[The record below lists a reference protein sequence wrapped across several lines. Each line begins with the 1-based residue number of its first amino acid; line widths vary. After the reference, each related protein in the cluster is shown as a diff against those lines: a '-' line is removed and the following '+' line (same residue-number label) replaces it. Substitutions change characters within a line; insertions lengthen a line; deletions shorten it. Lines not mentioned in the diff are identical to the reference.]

1 MSRSFR
7 IWLATAAFVSLP
19 GLAQAHVS
27 IASGPGFAN
36 TTQEVVFG
44 VGHGCAGADTYRVRV
59 QIPASVTSVRA
70 MRGDFGAAS
79 VERDA
84 TGIIT
89 AVVWQKA
96 DADLLAE
103 DVAYYKLVLRL
114 KVPNAPF
121 STVYF
126 PTQQTC
132 RAPDGTMTTTAWIG
146 LPTDPMADAGAEEP
160 APALLVVPAHVPGW
174 NKVTVPAAVTDLGV
188 YFSDALIVWK
198 GTAAFSANPAT
209 KEQIAATPGVT
220 ALTSLAAN
228 DEIWVKY

>member
-1 MSRSFR
+1 MPRSFR
-7 IWLATAAFVSLP
+7 ICLAAAAFLSLP
-19 GLAQAHVS
+19 DLAQAHVS
-27 IASGPGFAN
+27 IASGAAFAN

-44 VGHGCAGADTYRVRV
+44 IGHGCAGADTYRVRV
-59 QIPASVTSVRA
+59 QIPAGVTSVRA

-84 TGIIT
+84 TGVVT
-89 AVVWQKA
+89 TVVWQKA

-132 RAPDGTMTTTAWIG
+132 RAADGTTTTTAWVG
-146 LPTDPMADAGAEEP
+146 LPTDPAVDGGTDEP
-160 APALLVVPAHVPGW
+160 APALLVVPARVPGW
-174 NKVTVPAAVTDLGV
+174 NKVTVPAAVSDLGA
-188 YFSDALIVWK
+188 YFGDALIVWK
-198 GTAAFSANPAT
+198 GAAAFSSNPAT
-209 KEQIAATPGVT
+209 KELITATPGVT
-220 ALTSLAAN
+220 ALTSLAAS